1 MKTRLAVVLAAGL
14 GSRLRPLTDDRPK
27 ALVAVGG
34 RTLLGRMLDSL
45 AAHGVEHL
53 VVATGY
59 RGDAVAAA
67 LRDAPIRV
75 TLRPNPDYDTTQNVT
90 SFAICADDLRGEAF
104 FKLDGDVLFMP
115 EVLQRLEAADADL
128 AVAVDG
134 RERAD
139 AEAMKV
145 VVEGD
150 RIRRFG
156 KQLAAELAAG
166 ETIGIERVSA
176 AASGVVVN
184 GLIRAVAEGRTDIY
198 YEDVYDE
205 LVRQDQLT
213 AAPVEVGDLP
223 WTEVD
228 DPADLARAERLFGRT

>member
-34 RTLLGRMLDSL
+34 RSLLGRALDNL
-45 AAHGVEHL
+45 AEQGVEHL

-67 LRDAPIRV
+67 LRDAPLRV

-90 SFAICADDLRGEAF
+90 SFALCADDLRGEAF

-115 EVLQRLEAADADL
+115 EVLRRLESSDADL
-128 AVAVDG
+128 AVAIDG
-134 RERAD
+134 RERVD

-145 VVEGD
+145 VVEGE
-150 RIRRFG
+150 RICRFG
-156 KQLAAELAAG
+156 KQLAPAQAAG
-166 ETIGIERVSA
+166 ETIGIERISA
-176 AASGVVVN
+176 DASAVVVD
-184 GLIRAVAEGRTDIY
+184 GLIRAVAEGRTDVY

-205 LVRQDQLT
+205 LVRRKQLI

-228 DPADLARAERLFGRT
+228 DPADLARAERLFGQG

>member
-1 MKTRLAVVLAAGL
+1 MNTRLAVVLAAGL

-34 RTLLGRMLDSL
+34 RTLLARAL
-45 AAHGVEHL
+45 ANLAEHGVEHL

-59 RGDAVAAA
+59 RGDAVAIA

-90 SFAICADDLRGEAF
+90 SFALCADDLRGEAF

-115 EVLQRLEAADADL
+115 EVLRRLESSDAEL

-134 RERAD
+134 RGRAD

-145 VVEGD
+145 VVQGD
-150 RIRRFG
+150 RIRSFG
-156 KQLAAELAAG
+156 KQLALDEAAG
-166 ETIGIERVSA
+166 ETIGIERISA
-176 AASGVVVN
+176 AASAVVVD
-184 GLIRAVAEGRTDIY
+184 GLVRAVAEGRTGIY

-205 LVRQDQLT
+205 LVRQELLS

-228 DPADLARAERLFGRT
+228 DLADLARAEQLFGRG